1 MQKKKSQFSS
11 KILATSKFIPQIIG
25 EPTICKIQIV
35 LIAHFSK
42 IQLFYF
48 SSRSKKYVQFQNLFF
63 MILHRENVLKT
74 CHLSLDRCFLKH
86 KKPVLKWIGVFSLT
100 ASPWNYCRFLP
111 KNLYSQNSSLRDV
124 PGPPSLVTLRGIAC
138 NFIQVS
144 FITQTQCQ
152 RAPSSMESST
162 SKDLLLWGWEAV
174 N

>member
-1 MQKKKSQFSS
+1 MRKRYYFKWDSQEGPLRMKKVFNKDLNKMGKQAVQQQSYQICYMQKKKSQFSS

-100 ASPWNYCRFLP
+100 ASP
-111 KNLYSQNSSLRDV
+111 
-124 PGPPSLVTLRGIAC
+124 
-138 NFIQVS
+138 
-144 FITQTQCQ
+144 
-152 RAPSSMESST
+152 
-162 SKDLLLWGWEAV
+162 
-174 N
+174 